1 MALVV
6 FPSVLGAQILYSENF
21 DADHTANWTAN
32 SSPGNHAANFWFDYS
47 TIGIPS
53 APNSGSTT
61 VGLKLEANYTGGVFG
76 GVSVSPTGQSFAGSY
91 RVTFDL
97 WQNFNGPAPAG
108 GSGSTQVTGA
118 GIGTAG
124 ATAQWAGGVQDS
136 IHFGQTGDGGSGVD
150 YRAYSSAAGTG
161 YLPASGV
168 FAAGSV
174 ASPDIRND
182 STAYYAS
189 LGSHT
194 PPAAQTGLF
203 AQQTGTTAAGAPAFA
218 WHSGVIEK
226 NGNSVSYS
234 LDGLLIATVDA
245 STLTLGGEN
254 ILFNQY
260 DINPASSAD
269 ANVRDLLFGLF
280 DNIVVTQVPE
290 PASASLAL
298 LGVALL
304 AVLRR
309 RK

>member
-1 MALVV
+1 M
-6 FPSVLGAQILYSENF
+6 FGAKPTVTRVAIAEM
-21 DADHTANWTAN
+21 TAVMN
-32 SSPGNHAANFWFDYS
+32 SD
-47 TIGIPS
+47 
-53 APNSGSTT
+53 
-61 VGLKLEANYTGGVFG
+61 
-76 GVSVSPTGQSFAGSY
+76 
-91 RVTFDL
+91 R
-97 WQNFNGPAPAG
+97 
-108 GSGSTQVTGA
+108 
-118 GIGTAG
+118 
-124 ATAQWAGGVQDS
+124 
-136 IHFGQTGDGGSGVD
+136 
-150 YRAYSSAAGTG
+150 
-161 YLPASGV
+161 
-168 FAAGSV
+168 
-174 ASPDIRND
+174 
-182 STAYYAS
+182 
-189 LGSHT
+189 
-194 PPAAQTGLF
+194 
-203 AQQTGTTAAGAPAFA
+203 
-218 WHSGVIEK
+218 K